1 MSFLKQ
7 LLTPFVDFS
16 DDEKT
21 KAAAANTGS
30 NANKPAGV
38 QGQPAAPPGQHAKGQ
53 GSGLPQGSGAN
64 QPPSKP
70 LPGNNQPLPTGQQQ
84 GASQQQAGN
93 YNSTGGQVNP
103 ADQALPEN
111 MAHPLVT
118 DSSGPTQA
126 LKQVPVYAQ
135 DGTITGPM
143 PEHEQYFEKLIAEA
157 NANNPLFRGTD
168 YKEFID
174 SKIDIDDIA
183 DEAIKYQ
190 TAFNILKGSG
200 LTKEKL
206 LSTGQEYL
214 NVIGRDLNSFQG
226 AHSQQYQKEV
236 KQKEQLIDKKV
247 QELQALTI
255 KLNELKKDINQATSE
270 INLIKQKLNTTKN
283 SFLLAGENKQK
294 EIQTEL
300 DKIAHYFQS

>member
-16 DDEKT
+16 DDEKK
-21 KAAAANTGS
+21 KAAA
-30 NANKPAGV
+30 NKPTGNQQADNKQAGN
-38 QGQPAAPPGQHAKGQ
+38 QQ
-53 GSGLPQGSGAN
+53 SGP
-64 QPPSKP
+64 
-70 LPGNNQPLPTGQQQ
+70 GQQQ
-84 GASQQQAGN
+84 APTQKQTVNQTTQAGQSIPGN
-93 YNSTGGQVNP
+93 AGSQPPDVP
-103 ADQALPEN
+103 AV
-111 MAHPLVT
+111 HPLVT
-118 DSSGPTQA
+118 GYTAPTQA

-143 PEHEQYFEKLIAEA
+143 PEHEQYFEKLIADA
-157 NANNPLFRGTD
+157 NAKNPLFQGTD

-183 DEAIKYQ
+183 DEAIRYK
-190 TAFNILKGSG
+190 TAFNILKSSG
-200 LTKEKL
+200 LTKDKL

-214 NVIGRDLNSFQG
+214 DLIGRDLNAFQG

-255 KLNELKKDINQATSE
+255 KLNELKKEINQVTSE
-270 INLIKQKLNTTKN
+270 INLTKEKLNTTKN

-300 DKIAHYFQS
+300 EKIAYYF